1 MARERKFSK
10 DDLFQATEQL
20 LLMHGYEGFTFSL
33 LADDLDVSRGA
44 LYKYYENK
52 EELITDYMLYEMEHF
67 LTKLKEIELRDGFEE
82 QFDFLLNLIFSYSDI
97 QKMIKIGQ
105 QIPVMVNKKVKEN
118 KDQLDKHLLEMY
130 LCLQNFL
137 KLGKEEKKLNPSIPE
152 AVILGY
158 IFQSVAI
165 PNHFNIPH
173 SVWVRSIKE
182 MICHGMFIKT

>member
-10 DDLFQATEQL
+10 DDLFQATEKL
-20 LLMHGYEGFTFSL
+20 LLKHGYEGFTFSL

-52 EELITDYMLYEMEHF
+52 EELITDFMLHEMEHF
-67 LTKLKEIELRDGFEE
+67 LTKLKEIELLDGFEA

-118 KDQLDKHLLEMY
+118 KDLLDKLHLEMY
-130 LCLQNFL
+130 QCLQNFL

-152 AVILGY
+152 ALILGY

-165 PNHFNIPH
+165 PNRFNIPH
-173 SVWVRSIKE
+173 SVWVCSIKE

>member
-20 LLMHGYEGFTFSL
+20 LLTHGYEGFTFSL
-33 LADDLDVSRGA
+33 LAVDLDVSRGA

-52 EELITDYMLYEMEHF
+52 EELITDYMLNEMEHF
-67 LTKLKEIELRDGFEE
+67 LTKLKEIELLDRFEA

-105 QIPVMVNKKVKEN
+105 QIPVMANNKVKEN
-118 KDQLDKHLLEMY
+118 KDQLDKFHLEMY
-130 LCLQNFL
+130 QCLQNFL
-137 KLGKEEKKLNPSIPE
+137 KLGKEEKKLNPQIPE
-152 AVILGY
+152 ALILGY

-173 SVWVRSIKE
+173 SVWVQSIKE
-182 MICHGMFIKT
+182 MICHGMYIKP